1 MIEELNNP
9 NIILELRR
17 KIAFEEY
24 YDKSYSNYSID
35 EVKHPV
41 MA

>member
-1 MIEELNNP
+1 MIEEFDNP

-17 KIAFEEY
+17 KIAFEENY
-24 YDKSYSNYSID
+24 NKRYSNYSID